1 MKIHEFQSKEL
12 LSRHRVLVPPGAV
25 AADMAVVRQI
35 IARADTFPLVVK
47 AQVLAGGRGQG
58 GGVRVCANR
67 EQALAAAA
75 DILGMRLVTAQTG
88 AEGQLVNRILLE
100 QGVAIEQEFYLSLL
114 VDRATATITFLAS
127 AVGGMAL
134 EELAASRPEMLVRV
148 AVDPLAGLQGFH
160 LRQLA
165 FGLELP
171 PELHRE
177 FGALCRNLYHCFTSL
192 DCLLLEIN
200 PLGLTSRESG
210 QALAGQVLGRGTGVG
225 AAKPGSGPRSGATE
239 EDSGPAPRFVA
250 LDAKLEFDDN
260 ALFRHPEL
268 PELRD
273 PDEESE
279 PERRA
284 REAGLNY
291 IGLNGNIASMVNG
304 AGLAM
309 ATMDLIKQ
317 AGGEPANFLDVGG
330 GASAEMV
337 AEGLRIILQD
347 PRVEAVLINIFGGI
361 LRCDLLAQGVVE
373 AARRPAVQV
382 PLIVRLEGTNVE
394 QGRQILNDAGLDLT
408 FAADLGEVSRAVAAL
423 TAGKQDAG
431 AANKQEAMTGQA
443 AGNPVASPT
452 SPASPVAGAVNR
464 HRERRP

>member
-1 MKIHEFQSKEL
+1 MKIHEFQGKEL
-12 LSRHRVLVPPGAV
+12 LSRHRVPVPPGAV
-25 AADMAVVRQI
+25 ATDMAAARQLI
-35 IARADTFPLVVK
+35 DRAATFPLVVK

-67 EQALAAAA
+67 EQALVAAA

-88 AEGQLVNRILLE
+88 AGGQPVNRILVE

-127 AVGGMAL
+127 AAGGMAI
-134 EELAASRPEMLVRV
+134 EELASRRPEMLIRV

-165 FGLELP
+165 FGLKLP

-177 FGALCRNLYHCFTSL
+177 FATLCRNLYHCFTSL

-200 PLGLTSRESG
+200 PLVLTSRETDHE
-210 QALAGQVLGRGTGVG
+210 VE
-225 AAKPGSGPRSGATE
+225 SGAGAG
-239 EDSGPAPRFVA
+239 DAQPASPPVDGPAAGDDGPAPRFIA

-268 PELRD
+268 SELRD
-273 PDEESE
+273 PDEESA

-284 REAGLNY
+284 RQAGLNY
-291 IGLNGNIASMVNG
+291 IGLEGNIASMVNG

-347 PRVEAVLINIFGGI
+347 SRVEAVLINIFGGI
-361 LRCDLLAQGVVE
+361 LRCDLLARGVAE
-373 AARRPAVQV
+373 AARRTAVEV

-394 QGRQILNDAGLDLT
+394 QGRQILTDAGLDLT
-408 FAADLGEVSRAVAAL
+408 FAADLHEVSRAVAA
-423 TAGKQDAG
+423 
-431 AANKQEAMTGQA
+431 
-443 AGNPVASPT
+443 
-452 SPASPVAGAVNR
+452 VNR
-464 HRERRP
+464 RRERRP